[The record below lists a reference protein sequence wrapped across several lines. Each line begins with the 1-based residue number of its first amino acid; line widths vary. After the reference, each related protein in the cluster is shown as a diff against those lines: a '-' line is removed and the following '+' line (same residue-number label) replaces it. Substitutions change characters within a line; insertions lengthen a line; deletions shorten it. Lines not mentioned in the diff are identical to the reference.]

1 MAKKDIIS
9 KYQVEIDNI
18 DKQIIT
24 LGDVKT
30 AVQSN
35 INQLISPTAQLDEQ
49 IAQLTVDINKKIYEL
64 TAISSSAIAC
74 GCGTYI
80 TDENNNEISA
90 VGIAITTTIANGYLD
105 QISDNII
112 TGITT
117 TSIIVGDIVTAVGTA
132 STYVTAGTNVSG
144 IGASIIFLNQSIDNN
159 TAGLTTTFVFTR
171 TTDYGNRIY
180 YYEQAKAHRMNIE
193 DTTYTDTNP
202 FGKLNKTDGSVAFT
216 SGIGSNTIVVGA
228 DQNSILELIVSNPGF
243 GFTSSTYYG
252 RTLVGGAGTGAKADI
267 VVSDGEIP
275 ATAGGTPVTA
285 GGIGGTLLTVNE
297 TPITAGGIGGTPITA
312 GGTGGTP
319 VTAGGTPITI
329 NGTPVTAGGT
339 GGTLVTADGTPVT
352 AGATGGNL
360 VTAGGTGGI
369 PVTAGGTS
377 VSSVIINN
385 GGTGY
390 AINNILTIPLFAGAT
405 FTVTNVGS
413 SILGIGVDTYIVASS
428 GIGSVFIPYIDTT
441 QTSSCPSTSCSSYAA
456 SFSLVENQ
464 IIALRLQ
471 RDELFNGTNTF
482 KAENKKKY
490 TERYG
495 YIFAEANINQ
505 RKNVVNNVINTL
517 NNSTYNQYFL

>member
-18 DKQIIT
+18 DKQTIT

-30 AVQSN
+30 AIQSN
-35 INQLISPTAQLDEQ
+35 INQLISPIAQLDQQ

-90 VGIAITTTIANGYLD
+90 VGIAITTTTENGVFD
-105 QISDNII
+105 QFSDTII
-112 TGITT
+112 TGINT
-117 TSIIVGDIVTAVGTA
+117 TSILVGDIVTAVGTA

-144 IGASIIFLNQSIDNN
+144 IGIGTIFLNQSINSPVN
-159 TAGLTTTFVFTR
+159 SGTISFVFTR

-202 FGKLNKTDGSVAFT
+202 FGKLNKTDGSIAFN

-243 GFTSSTYYG
+243 GFTPSTYYG
-252 RTLVGGAGTGAKADI
+252 RTLVGSVGTGAKADI
-267 VVSDGEIP
+267 VVS
-275 ATAGGTPVTA
+275 AGG
-285 GGIGGTLLTVNE
+285 
-297 TPITAGGIGGTPITA
+297 
-312 GGTGGTP
+312 
-319 VTAGGTPITI
+319 
-329 NGTPVTAGGT
+329 
-339 GGTLVTADGTPVT
+339 
-352 AGATGGNL
+352 
-360 VTAGGTGGI
+360 
-369 PVTAGGTS
+369 S

-390 AINNILTIPLFAGAT
+390 AINNILTISSFAGAT

-413 SILGIGVDTYIVASS
+413 PILGIGVDTYIVASS
-428 GIGSVFIPYIDTT
+428 GIGSEFIPDIDTT
-441 QTSSCPSTSCSSYAA
+441 RTSTCPPTSCSSYAA
-456 SFSLVENQ
+456 SFSLVQNQ

-495 YIFAEANINQ
+495 YIFAEANINE

>member
-30 AVQSN
+30 AIQSN

-64 TAISSSAIAC
+64 AGISSSAIVC

-80 TDENNNEISA
+80 TDENSN
-90 VGIAITTTIANGYLD
+90 
-105 QISDNII
+105 QISI
-112 TGITT
+112 G
-117 TSIIVGDIVTAVGTA
+117 
-132 STYVTAGTNVSG
+132 ST
-144 IGASIIFLNQSIDNN
+144 
-159 TAGLTTTFVFTR
+159 
-171 TTDYGNRIY
+171 Y

-202 FGKLNKTDGSVAFT
+202 FGKLNKTDGSVAFN

-228 DQNSILELIVSNPGF
+228 DQNSILELIVSNPGS
-243 GFTSSTYYG
+243 GFISSTYYG

-267 VVSDGEIP
+267 VVS
-275 ATAGGTPVTA
+275 AGG
-285 GGIGGTLLTVNE
+285 
-297 TPITAGGIGGTPITA
+297 
-312 GGTGGTP
+312 
-319 VTAGGTPITI
+319 
-329 NGTPVTAGGT
+329 
-339 GGTLVTADGTPVT
+339 
-352 AGATGGNL
+352 
-360 VTAGGTGGI
+360 
-369 PVTAGGTS
+369 S

-390 AINNILTIPLFAGAT
+390 AINNILTISSFAGAT

-413 SILGIGVDTYIVASS
+413 PILGIGVDTYIVASS
-428 GIGSVFIPYIDTT
+428 GIGSEFIPDIDTT
-441 QTSSCPSTSCSSYAA
+441 QTSTCPPTSCSSYAA
-456 SFSLVENQ
+456 SFSLVQNQ

-495 YIFAEANINQ
+495 YIFAEANINE

>member
-30 AVQSN
+30 AIQSN

-64 TAISSSAIAC
+64 AGISSSAIAC
-74 GCGTYI
+74 GCGTYV
-80 TDENNNEISA
+80 TDENNN
-90 VGIAITTTIANGYLD
+90 
-105 QISDNII
+105 QISI
-112 TGITT
+112 G
-117 TSIIVGDIVTAVGTA
+117 
-132 STYVTAGTNVSG
+132 ST
-144 IGASIIFLNQSIDNN
+144 
-159 TAGLTTTFVFTR
+159 
-171 TTDYGNRIY
+171 Y

-202 FGKLNKTDGSVAFT
+202 FGKLNKTDGSVAFN

-228 DQNSILELIVSNPGF
+228 DQNSILELIVSNPGS
-243 GFTSSTYYG
+243 GFISSTYYG

-267 VVSDGEIP
+267 VVS
-275 ATAGGTPVTA
+275 AGG
-285 GGIGGTLLTVNE
+285 
-297 TPITAGGIGGTPITA
+297 
-312 GGTGGTP
+312 
-319 VTAGGTPITI
+319 
-329 NGTPVTAGGT
+329 
-339 GGTLVTADGTPVT
+339 
-352 AGATGGNL
+352 
-360 VTAGGTGGI
+360 
-369 PVTAGGTS
+369 S

-390 AINNILTIPLFAGAT
+390 AINNILTISSFAGAT

-413 SILGIGVDTYIVASS
+413 PILGIGVDTYIVASS
-428 GIGSVFIPYIDTT
+428 GIGSEFIPDIDST
-441 QTSSCPSTSCSSYAA
+441 QTSSCSTTCVSYAA
-456 SFSLVENQ
+456 SFSLVQNQ

-495 YIFAEANINQ
+495 YIFAEANINE

>member
-30 AVQSN
+30 AIQSN

-64 TAISSSAIAC
+64 AGISSSAIVC

-80 TDENNNEISA
+80 TDENSN
-90 VGIAITTTIANGYLD
+90 
-105 QISDNII
+105 QISI
-112 TGITT
+112 G
-117 TSIIVGDIVTAVGTA
+117 
-132 STYVTAGTNVSG
+132 ST
-144 IGASIIFLNQSIDNN
+144 
-159 TAGLTTTFVFTR
+159 
-171 TTDYGNRIY
+171 Y

-202 FGKLNKTDGSVAFT
+202 FGKLNKTDGSVAFN
-216 SGIGSNTIVVGA
+216 SGIGSTTIVVGA
-228 DQNSILELIVSNPGF
+228 DQNSILELIVSNPGS
-243 GFTSSTYYG
+243 GFISSAYYG

-267 VVSDGEIP
+267 VVS
-275 ATAGGTPVTA
+275 AGG
-285 GGIGGTLLTVNE
+285 
-297 TPITAGGIGGTPITA
+297 
-312 GGTGGTP
+312 
-319 VTAGGTPITI
+319 
-329 NGTPVTAGGT
+329 
-339 GGTLVTADGTPVT
+339 
-352 AGATGGNL
+352 
-360 VTAGGTGGI
+360 
-369 PVTAGGTS
+369 S

-390 AINNILTIPLFAGAT
+390 AINNILTISSFAGAT

-413 SILGIGVDTYIVASS
+413 PILGIGVDTYIVASS
-428 GIGSVFIPYIDTT
+428 GIGSEFIPDIDTT
-441 QTSSCPSTSCSSYAA
+441 QTSTCPPTSCSSYAA
-456 SFSLVENQ
+456 SFSLVQNQ

-495 YIFAEANINQ
+495 YIFAEANINE

>member
-1 MAKKDIIS
+1 MAKKDIIN

-30 AVQSN
+30 AIQSN
-35 INQLISPTAQLDEQ
+35 INQLISPTAQLDQQ

-64 TAISSSAIAC
+64 AGISSSAIVC

-80 TDENNNEISA
+80 TDENSN
-90 VGIAITTTIANGYLD
+90 
-105 QISDNII
+105 QISI
-112 TGITT
+112 G
-117 TSIIVGDIVTAVGTA
+117 
-132 STYVTAGTNVSG
+132 ST
-144 IGASIIFLNQSIDNN
+144 
-159 TAGLTTTFVFTR
+159 
-171 TTDYGNRIY
+171 Y

-202 FGKLNKTDGSVAFT
+202 FGKLNKTDGSVAFN
-216 SGIGSNTIVVGA
+216 SGIGSTTIVVGA
-228 DQNSILELIVSNPGF
+228 DQNSILELIVSNPGS
-243 GFTSSTYYG
+243 GFISSTYYG

-267 VVSDGEIP
+267 VVS
-275 ATAGGTPVTA
+275 AGG
-285 GGIGGTLLTVNE
+285 
-297 TPITAGGIGGTPITA
+297 
-312 GGTGGTP
+312 
-319 VTAGGTPITI
+319 
-329 NGTPVTAGGT
+329 
-339 GGTLVTADGTPVT
+339 
-352 AGATGGNL
+352 
-360 VTAGGTGGI
+360 
-369 PVTAGGTS
+369 S

-390 AINNILTIPLFAGAT
+390 AINNILTISSFAGAT

-413 SILGIGVDTYIVASS
+413 PILGIGVDTYIVASS
-428 GIGSVFIPYIDTT
+428 GIGSEFIPDIDTT
-441 QTSSCPSTSCSSYAA
+441 QTSTCPPTSCSSYAA
-456 SFSLVENQ
+456 SFSLVQNQ

-495 YIFAEANINQ
+495 YIFAEANINE